1 MPPDPLPAP
10 SSAHSASPA
19 AFQLEEF
26 RQLRTAIR
34 ERSTARV
41 LVSFITFVSWGVLAL
56 VVRHSDASMAYGLV
70 PLVVL
75 AAGFEL
81 VLALHVGVERIGRY
95 LAVFYEAS
103 PGMPKWETAIA
114 AFGRTA
120 ARTRTQP
127 HVLLASE
134 FIVSTG
140 INLVFAVEFDLSVL
154 AQDLAMAV
162 FHVAFIARVV
172 QAARQASHQREADA
186 AAFRAIAKD
195 LGG

>member
-26 RQLRTAIR
+26 RQLRTTIR

-41 LVSFITFVSWGVLAL
+41 VVSFITFVSWGVLAL
-56 VVRHSDASMAYGLV
+56 VVRHSTESMAYGLV

-75 AAGFEL
+75 AVGFEL
-81 VLALHVGVERIGRY
+81 VFALHVSVERIGQY
-95 LAVFYEAS
+95 LTVFHEAS

-127 HVLLASE
+127 HVLLANE
-134 FIVSTG
+134 FIVVTG
-140 INLVFAVEFDLSVL
+140 INLVLAVEFEIS
-154 AQDLAMAV
+154 DLAPDIAIAV
-162 FHVAFIARVV
+162 FHVAFIVRVV
-172 QAARQASHQREADA
+172 QAVRQARHQREADA
-186 AAFRAIAKD
+186 AAFQAIAQD
-195 LGG
+195 LRA